1 MIDALATRPHPLLI
15 LLVLVPLALVPLII
29 GYLLTVKNAKDDT
42 EQGEAAFGLGVGAI
56 FGLIALILGFS
67 FAFAAERFEA
77 RRALI
82 VQEAIAVGRVDLQSD
97 FVPKSQQTAFR
108 KTIVAYAQARLDS
121 YADLED
127 VHAEGEA
134 VERAAELH
142 AKLWRVVSD
151 DARSDPRNL
160 LYNTLVA
167 SVDEMGDIA
176 EAQRAAVNNHV
187 PSAIVGIILFATVAG
202 SLLMG
207 VTFGRVKSPHPV
219 LSIVFCLL
227 CAATVFTIIDLDDGR
242 RGFIRLE
249 VAPLQATLK
258 DLRS

>member
-1 MIDALATRPHPLLI
+1 MLDAFATRPHPLVFLV
-15 LLVLVPLALVPLII
+15 VLVPLALLPLIAA
-29 GYLLTVKNAKDDT
+29 YLLTVKKFKEDT
-42 EQGEAAFGLGVGAI
+42 VQGEAAFGLGVGAI

-82 VQEAIAVGRVDLQSD
+82 VQEAIAAGRVDLQSD
-97 FVPKSQQTAFR
+97 FIPAAQQTAFR
-108 KTIVAYAQARLDS
+108 KTLLAYAKARLDA
-121 YADLED
+121 YDDLDD

-134 VERAAELH
+134 VERAEELH
-142 AKLWRVVSD
+142 GKLWRTVSD

-167 SVDEMGDIA
+167 SVDELGDIA

-187 PSAIVGIILFATVAG
+187 PSAIVGIILFSTLAG
-202 SLLMG
+202 SVLMG
-207 VTFGRVKSPHPV
+207 VTFGRAKSPHPV
-219 LSIVFCLL
+219 LSTVFCLL
-227 CAATVFTIIDLDDGR
+227 CAATVFTILDLDDGR

-249 VAPLQATLK
+249 TAPLQTTIK
-258 DLRS
+258 DLHG

>member
-1 MIDALATRPHPLLI
+1 MIDALTSRPHPLIFLI
-15 LLVLVPLALVPLII
+15 VLIPLSLLPLII
-29 GYLLTVKNAKDDT
+29 AYLLTVKNFKEDADPA
-42 EQGEAAFGLGVGAI
+42 ESAFGLGVGAV

-97 FVPKSQQTAFR
+97 FVPKAQQATFR
-108 KTIVAYAQARLDS
+108 KLVVAYVQARLDS

-127 VHAEGEA
+127 IRAEGEA
-134 VERAAELH
+134 VERAGNIHE
-142 AKLWRVVSD
+142 KLWRMVSG
-151 DARSDPRNL
+151 DAIGDPRNL
-160 LYNTLVA
+160 LYNTLTA

-176 EAQRAAVNNHV
+176 EAQQAAVNNHV

-202 SLLMG
+202 SVLMG
-207 VTFGRVKSPHPV
+207 VTFGRVRSPHPV
-219 LSIVFCLL
+219 LSSVFCLL

-249 VAPLQATLK
+249 VAPLQAALK
-258 DLRS
+258 ELRT

>member
-1 MIDALATRPHPLLI
+1 MIDAFASRPHPLLI
-15 LLVLVPLALVPLII
+15 LIVLVPLALIPLII
-29 GYLLTVKNAKDDT
+29 AYLLTVKNAKDDT
-42 EQGEAAFGLGVGAI
+42 DQGEAAFGLGVGAI

-82 VQEAIAVGRVDLQSD
+82 VQEAIAVGRVDLQAD
-97 FVPKSQQTAFR
+97 FVPKAQQAPFR
-108 KTIVAYAQARLDS
+108 KLIAAYAQARLES
-121 YADLED
+121 YEDLSD
-127 VHAEGEA
+127 VRAEGAA
-134 VERAAELH
+134 VERASDL
-142 AKLWRVVSD
+142 LWRVVSD
-151 DARSDPRNL
+151 DARSDTRNL

-187 PSAIVGIILFATVAG
+187 PAAIVGIILFATVAG
-202 SLLMG
+202 SVLMG
-207 VTFGRVKSPHPV
+207 VTFGRAKSPHPV
-219 LSIVFCLL
+219 LSTVFCLL

-249 VAPLQATLK
+249 TAPLQSTIK
-258 DLRS
+258 DLHG